1 MTNVI
6 LNDEELSTIVGGRR
20 VPRLDW

>member
-6 LNDEELSTIVGGRR
+6 LNDEELSTIVGGRKKFR
-20 VPRLDW
+20 GDW

>member
-6 LNDEELSTIVGGRR
+6 LNDEELSTIVGGRKKA
-20 VPRLDW
+20 LGW

>member
-6 LNDEELSTIVGGRR
+6 LHEEELSTIVGGRR
-20 VPRLDW
+20 KFIGW

>member
-20 VPRLDW
+20 KFIGW

>member
-20 VPRLDW
+20 KNIDG